1 MLPQAPPA
9 PRLAT
14 YRAPAAPGLAP
25 RPPANP
31 AYDPVPK
38 WGDRRRTRIGVL
50 GGSFNPAHEGHRH
63 VAKLALQRLRLDQ
76 VWLLVSPGNP
86 LKPNHGMASPEHRL
100 ASARSIADNRRI
112 VATAVEQRLHTR
124 YTYDTLRV
132 LRRRF
137 PRVQFVWIMG
147 ADNLVQFPRWQHWT
161 GIAATMPFAVMPR
174 PTYNQRALAG
184 QAAERLRPH
193 LLPARMAPALA
204 GAATP
209 AWTFLPA
216 RQNPA
221 SATAIRSLGHTD
233 PALAWPP
240 PPSPPPSPPTS
251 PRLPS
256 PSLLATTSP

>member
-1 MLPQAPPA
+1 MQRRVPA
-9 PRLAT
+9 GPDLVPVLV
-14 YRAPAAPGLAP
+14 PASTP
-25 RPPANP
+25 
-31 AYDPVPK
+31 DPVPE
-38 WGDRRRTRIGVL
+38 WGDGRRTKVGVL
-50 GGSFNPAHEGHRH
+50 GGSFNPAHEGHHH
-63 VAKLALQRLRLDQ
+63 VAHLALHRLRLDQ

-86 LKPNHGMASPEHRL
+86 LKSSDGMASLAHRL
-100 ASARSIADNRRI
+100 ASARSIADGRRV
-112 VATAVEQRLHTR
+112 VATAVESRLHTR

-132 LRRRF
+132 LRQRF

-147 ADNLVQFPRWQHWT
+147 ADNLVQLPRWQHWT

-184 QAAERLRPH
+184 QAAERLRPF

-204 GAATP
+204 GSGAP

-221 SATAIRSLGHTD
+221 SATAIRSRVHTD

-240 PPSPPPSPPTS
+240 RLLLPP
-251 PRLPS
+251 
-256 PSLLATTSP
+256 LLATTPLAKTPHALIQPGTIQPGASHP